1 MALQKFKAESKRLLD
16 LMINS
21 IYTHK
26 EIFLRELISNASD
39 AIDKLYYRSLTDGAT
54 GMNTSDF
61 RIEIHPDKTNRTLT
75 ISDNGCGMTR
85 EDLVQN
91 LGTIA
96 DSGTFRFK
104 EEHAMDQ
111 KETEIIGQFGVG
123 FYSAFMVAKRVTV
136 VSRAYGAEEAYQWK
150 SEGAEG
156 FSVSAAKRDTHGTD
170 IILELKD
177 DTEDEHYSEYLEQY
191 RLTQLIKK
199 YSSYIRYPIQMELEK
214 SRKKEDSDEYETY
227 TEVETINSM
236 VPLWKRQKSELTESD
251 YNNFYTDR
259 FSDYEA
265 PLRTIHTSAE
275 GAVSYNALLFIPS
288 HAPYDYY
295 SKAYEK
301 GLQLYANG
309 VLIMD
314 KCADLLPDYF
324 SFVRGLVDSPDLS
337 LNISREMLQHDR
349 QLKVIASN
357 IEKKIKSELLAM
369 LKNDREKYETF
380 FRAFGLQLKYGTYM
394 DYGMHS
400 ELLRDLLL
408 FHSMKQ
414 DKLITLQEYVDAM
427 PEGQT
432 AIYYAAGETIQR
444 IKAMPQLD
452 RLEEKGYDVLFLT
465 DDVDE
470 FALTILHTFAEKE
483 FKSVTSSE
491 LSLETEEEKKA
502 SEEQAE
508 ASKPL
513 LDTLREAL
521 SGKVKDV
528 RLSSRLKNHA
538 VCLSSDGPLSI
549 GMEKVLNAMPVE
561 NKVKADRVLE
571 LNADHPCLR
580 SWKLCKRPE
589 IRTRS
594 KRTPTCSLRKRSSSK
609 AFCPR
614 IPRNIRRR
622 CCSFSAKQS
631 NTQRGKAFG
640 LPSFYPANS
649 KRSDSVRAFLYVLL
663 DQSCGACDKLC
674 ARTFL
679 IIGCIALCGHRSRGS
694 LRPVEQ
700 FTAHDRPVLFAEL
713 RAERLHVR
721 IKRSLR
727 SAVFRLAASLFQSE
741 GDAHAEYRPAH
752 FPHAADASAKRCRRA
767 YRFFQRQA
775 ALLRKCTR
783 DCLCAIIARKEQLAR
798 SFFMLHESNL
808 QIM

>member
-85 EDLVQN
+85 EELVQN

-136 VSRAYGAEEAYQWK
+136 VSRAYGAEDAYQWK

-251 YNNFYTDR
+251 YNNFYADR

-400 ELLRDLLL
+400 EMLRDLLL

-483 FKSVTSSE
+483 FKSITSGE

-502 SEEQAE
+502 SEEQTE

-571 LNADHPCLR
+571 LNADHPLFA
-580 SWKLCKRPE
+580 KLE
-589 IRTRS
+589 
-594 KRTPTCSLRKRSSSK
+594 
-609 AFCPR
+609 
-614 IPRNIRRR
+614 
-622 CCSFSAKQS
+622 
-631 NTQRGKAFG
+631 
-640 LPSFYPANS
+640 
-649 KRSDSVRAFLYVLL
+649 
-663 DQSCGACDKLC
+663 
-674 ARTFL
+674 
-679 IIGCIALCGHRSRGS
+679 ALQASGDTDT
-694 LRPVEQ
+694 LK
-700 FTAHDRPVLFAEL
+700 TYADVLFTQAQL
-713 RAERLHVR
+713 
-721 IKRSLR
+721 I
-727 SAVFRLAASLFQSE
+727 E
-741 GDAHAEYRPAH
+741 GILPEDPAEY
-752 FPHAADASAKRCRRA
+752 SEKVL
-767 YRFFQRQA
+767 Q
-775 ALLRKCTR
+775 LLR
-783 DCLCAIIARKEQLAR
+783 
-798 SFFMLHESNL
+798 
-808 QIM
+808 

>member
-85 EDLVQN
+85 EELVQN

-170 IILELKD
+170 IILEIKD

-236 VPLWKRQKSELTESD
+236 VPLWKRQKSELAESD

-483 FKSVTSSE
+483 FKSVTSGE

-571 LNADHPCLR
+571 LNADHPLFA
-580 SWKLCKRPE
+580 KLE
-589 IRTRS
+589 
-594 KRTPTCSLRKRSSSK
+594 
-609 AFCPR
+609 
-614 IPRNIRRR
+614 
-622 CCSFSAKQS
+622 
-631 NTQRGKAFG
+631 
-640 LPSFYPANS
+640 
-649 KRSDSVRAFLYVLL
+649 
-663 DQSCGACDKLC
+663 
-674 ARTFL
+674 
-679 IIGCIALCGHRSRGS
+679 ALQASGDTDT
-694 LRPVEQ
+694 LK
-700 FTAHDRPVLFAEL
+700 TYADVLFTQAQL
-713 RAERLHVR
+713 
-721 IKRSLR
+721 I
-727 SAVFRLAASLFQSE
+727 E
-741 GDAHAEYRPAH
+741 GILPEDPAEY
-752 FPHAADASAKRCRRA
+752 SEKVL
-767 YRFFQRQA
+767 Q
-775 ALLRKCTR
+775 LLR
-783 DCLCAIIARKEQLAR
+783 
-798 SFFMLHESNL
+798 
-808 QIM
+808 

>member
-61 RIEIHPDKTNRTLT
+61 RIEIRPDKTNRTLT

-85 EDLVQN
+85 EELVQN

-136 VSRAYGAEEAYQWK
+136 VSRAYGAEEADQWK

-357 IEKKIKSELLAM
+357 IENKIKSELLAM

-483 FKSVTSSE
+483 FKSITSGE

-571 LNADHPCLR
+571 LNADHPLFA
-580 SWKLCKRPE
+580 KLE
-589 IRTRS
+589 
-594 KRTPTCSLRKRSSSK
+594 
-609 AFCPR
+609 
-614 IPRNIRRR
+614 
-622 CCSFSAKQS
+622 
-631 NTQRGKAFG
+631 
-640 LPSFYPANS
+640 
-649 KRSDSVRAFLYVLL
+649 
-663 DQSCGACDKLC
+663 
-674 ARTFL
+674 
-679 IIGCIALCGHRSRGS
+679 ALQASGDTDT
-694 LRPVEQ
+694 LK
-700 FTAHDRPVLFAEL
+700 TYADVLFTQAQL
-713 RAERLHVR
+713 
-721 IKRSLR
+721 I
-727 SAVFRLAASLFQSE
+727 E
-741 GDAHAEYRPAH
+741 GILPEDPAEY
-752 FPHAADASAKRCRRA
+752 SEKVL
-767 YRFFQRQA
+767 Q
-775 ALLRKCTR
+775 LLR
-783 DCLCAIIARKEQLAR
+783 
-798 SFFMLHESNL
+798 
-808 QIM
+808 

>member
-61 RIEIHPDKTNRTLT
+61 RIEIRPDKTNRTLT

-85 EDLVQN
+85 EELVQN

-136 VSRAYGAEEAYQWK
+136 VSRAYGAEDAYQWK

-483 FKSVTSSE
+483 FKSVTSGE
-491 LSLETEEEKKA
+491 LSLETEEEKRA

-571 LNADHPCLR
+571 LNADHPLFA
-580 SWKLCKRPE
+580 KLE
-589 IRTRS
+589 
-594 KRTPTCSLRKRSSSK
+594 
-609 AFCPR
+609 
-614 IPRNIRRR
+614 
-622 CCSFSAKQS
+622 
-631 NTQRGKAFG
+631 
-640 LPSFYPANS
+640 
-649 KRSDSVRAFLYVLL
+649 
-663 DQSCGACDKLC
+663 
-674 ARTFL
+674 
-679 IIGCIALCGHRSRGS
+679 ALQASGDTDT
-694 LRPVEQ
+694 LK
-700 FTAHDRPVLFAEL
+700 TYADVLFTQAQL
-713 RAERLHVR
+713 
-721 IKRSLR
+721 I
-727 SAVFRLAASLFQSE
+727 E
-741 GDAHAEYRPAH
+741 GILPEDPAEY
-752 FPHAADASAKRCRRA
+752 SEKVL
-767 YRFFQRQA
+767 Q
-775 ALLRKCTR
+775 LLR
-783 DCLCAIIARKEQLAR
+783 
-798 SFFMLHESNL
+798 
-808 QIM
+808 

>member
-85 EDLVQN
+85 EELVQN

-123 FYSAFMVAKRVTV
+123 FYSAFMVARRVTV

-170 IILELKD
+170 IILEIKD

-349 QLKVIASN
+349 QLNVIASN

-483 FKSVTSSE
+483 FKSVTSGE

-571 LNADHPCLR
+571 LNADHPLFA
-580 SWKLCKRPE
+580 KLE
-589 IRTRS
+589 
-594 KRTPTCSLRKRSSSK
+594 
-609 AFCPR
+609 
-614 IPRNIRRR
+614 
-622 CCSFSAKQS
+622 
-631 NTQRGKAFG
+631 
-640 LPSFYPANS
+640 
-649 KRSDSVRAFLYVLL
+649 
-663 DQSCGACDKLC
+663 
-674 ARTFL
+674 
-679 IIGCIALCGHRSRGS
+679 ALQASGDTDT
-694 LRPVEQ
+694 LK
-700 FTAHDRPVLFAEL
+700 TYADVLFTQAQL
-713 RAERLHVR
+713 
-721 IKRSLR
+721 I
-727 SAVFRLAASLFQSE
+727 E
-741 GDAHAEYRPAH
+741 GILPEDPAEY
-752 FPHAADASAKRCRRA
+752 SEKVL
-767 YRFFQRQA
+767 Q
-775 ALLRKCTR
+775 LLR
-783 DCLCAIIARKEQLAR
+783 
-798 SFFMLHESNL
+798 
-808 QIM
+808 

>member
-85 EDLVQN
+85 EELVQN

-136 VSRAYGAEEAYQWK
+136 VSRAYGAEDAYQWK

-177 DTEDEHYSEYLEQY
+177 DTEDEHYGEYLEQY

-309 VLIMD
+309 ILIMD

-483 FKSVTSSE
+483 FKSVTSGE

-571 LNADHPCLR
+571 LNADHPLFA
-580 SWKLCKRPE
+580 KLE
-589 IRTRS
+589 
-594 KRTPTCSLRKRSSSK
+594 
-609 AFCPR
+609 
-614 IPRNIRRR
+614 
-622 CCSFSAKQS
+622 
-631 NTQRGKAFG
+631 
-640 LPSFYPANS
+640 
-649 KRSDSVRAFLYVLL
+649 
-663 DQSCGACDKLC
+663 
-674 ARTFL
+674 
-679 IIGCIALCGHRSRGS
+679 ALQASGDTDT
-694 LRPVEQ
+694 LK
-700 FTAHDRPVLFAEL
+700 TYADVLFTQAQL
-713 RAERLHVR
+713 
-721 IKRSLR
+721 I
-727 SAVFRLAASLFQSE
+727 E
-741 GDAHAEYRPAH
+741 GILPEDPAEY
-752 FPHAADASAKRCRRA
+752 SEKVL
-767 YRFFQRQA
+767 Q
-775 ALLRKCTR
+775 LLR
-783 DCLCAIIARKEQLAR
+783 
-798 SFFMLHESNL
+798 
-808 QIM
+808 

>member
-85 EDLVQN
+85 EELVQN

-214 SRKKEDSDEYETY
+214 SRKKEDSDEYEPY

-251 YNNFYTDR
+251 YNSFYTDR

-400 ELLRDLLL
+400 EMLRDLLL

-483 FKSVTSSE
+483 FKSITSGE

-571 LNADHPCLR
+571 LNADHPLFA
-580 SWKLCKRPE
+580 KLE
-589 IRTRS
+589 
-594 KRTPTCSLRKRSSSK
+594 
-609 AFCPR
+609 
-614 IPRNIRRR
+614 
-622 CCSFSAKQS
+622 
-631 NTQRGKAFG
+631 
-640 LPSFYPANS
+640 
-649 KRSDSVRAFLYVLL
+649 
-663 DQSCGACDKLC
+663 
-674 ARTFL
+674 
-679 IIGCIALCGHRSRGS
+679 ALQASGDTDT
-694 LRPVEQ
+694 LK
-700 FTAHDRPVLFAEL
+700 TYADVLFTQAQL
-713 RAERLHVR
+713 
-721 IKRSLR
+721 I
-727 SAVFRLAASLFQSE
+727 E
-741 GDAHAEYRPAH
+741 GILPEDPAEY
-752 FPHAADASAKRCRRA
+752 SEKVL
-767 YRFFQRQA
+767 Q
-775 ALLRKCTR
+775 LLR
-783 DCLCAIIARKEQLAR
+783 
-798 SFFMLHESNL
+798 
-808 QIM
+808 

>member
-85 EDLVQN
+85 EELVQN

-136 VSRAYGAEEAYQWK
+136 VSRAYGAEDAYQWK

-251 YNNFYTDR
+251 YNNFYADR

-400 ELLRDLLL
+400 EMLRDLLL

-483 FKSVTSSE
+483 FKSVTSGE

-571 LNADHPCLR
+571 LNADHPLFA
-580 SWKLCKRPE
+580 KLE
-589 IRTRS
+589 
-594 KRTPTCSLRKRSSSK
+594 
-609 AFCPR
+609 
-614 IPRNIRRR
+614 
-622 CCSFSAKQS
+622 
-631 NTQRGKAFG
+631 
-640 LPSFYPANS
+640 
-649 KRSDSVRAFLYVLL
+649 
-663 DQSCGACDKLC
+663 
-674 ARTFL
+674 
-679 IIGCIALCGHRSRGS
+679 ALQASGDTDT
-694 LRPVEQ
+694 LK
-700 FTAHDRPVLFAEL
+700 TYADVLFTQAQL
-713 RAERLHVR
+713 
-721 IKRSLR
+721 I
-727 SAVFRLAASLFQSE
+727 E
-741 GDAHAEYRPAH
+741 GILPEDPAEY
-752 FPHAADASAKRCRRA
+752 SEKVL
-767 YRFFQRQA
+767 Q
-775 ALLRKCTR
+775 LLR
-783 DCLCAIIARKEQLAR
+783 
-798 SFFMLHESNL
+798 
-808 QIM
+808 

>member
-85 EDLVQN
+85 EELVQN

-123 FYSAFMVAKRVTV
+123 FYSVFMVAKRVTV

-470 FALTILHTFAEKE
+470 FVLTILHTFAEKE
-483 FKSVTSSE
+483 FKSVTSGE

-571 LNADHPCLR
+571 LNADHPLFA
-580 SWKLCKRPE
+580 KLE
-589 IRTRS
+589 
-594 KRTPTCSLRKRSSSK
+594 
-609 AFCPR
+609 
-614 IPRNIRRR
+614 
-622 CCSFSAKQS
+622 
-631 NTQRGKAFG
+631 
-640 LPSFYPANS
+640 
-649 KRSDSVRAFLYVLL
+649 
-663 DQSCGACDKLC
+663 
-674 ARTFL
+674 
-679 IIGCIALCGHRSRGS
+679 ALQASGDTDT
-694 LRPVEQ
+694 LK
-700 FTAHDRPVLFAEL
+700 TYADVLFTQAQL
-713 RAERLHVR
+713 
-721 IKRSLR
+721 I
-727 SAVFRLAASLFQSE
+727 E
-741 GDAHAEYRPAH
+741 GILPEDPAEY
-752 FPHAADASAKRCRRA
+752 SEKVL
-767 YRFFQRQA
+767 Q
-775 ALLRKCTR
+775 LLR
-783 DCLCAIIARKEQLAR
+783 
-798 SFFMLHESNL
+798 
-808 QIM
+808 

>member
-85 EDLVQN
+85 EELVQN

-214 SRKKEDSDEYETY
+214 SRKKEDSDEYEPY

-400 ELLRDLLL
+400 EMLRDLLL

-483 FKSVTSSE
+483 FKSITSGE

-571 LNADHPCLR
+571 LNADHPLFA
-580 SWKLCKRPE
+580 KLE
-589 IRTRS
+589 A
-594 KRTPTCSLRKRSSSK
+594 LQ
-609 AFCPR
+609 A
-614 IPRNIRRR
+614 
-622 CCSFSAKQS
+622 
-631 NTQRGKAFG
+631 
-640 LPSFYPANS
+640 
-649 KRSDSVRAFLYVLL
+649 SVDTDTLKTYA
-663 DQSCGACDKLC
+663 D
-674 ARTFL
+674 
-679 IIGCIALCGHRSRGS
+679 
-694 LRPVEQ
+694 
-700 FTAHDRPVLFAEL
+700 VLFTQAQL
-713 RAERLHVR
+713 
-721 IKRSLR
+721 I
-727 SAVFRLAASLFQSE
+727 E
-741 GDAHAEYRPAH
+741 GILPEDPAEY
-752 FPHAADASAKRCRRA
+752 SEKVL
-767 YRFFQRQA
+767 Q
-775 ALLRKCTR
+775 LLR
-783 DCLCAIIARKEQLAR
+783 
-798 SFFMLHESNL
+798 
-808 QIM
+808 

>member
-85 EDLVQN
+85 EELVQN

-483 FKSVTSSE
+483 FKSVTSGE

-571 LNADHPCLR
+571 LNADHPLFA
-580 SWKLCKRPE
+580 KLE
-589 IRTRS
+589 
-594 KRTPTCSLRKRSSSK
+594 
-609 AFCPR
+609 
-614 IPRNIRRR
+614 
-622 CCSFSAKQS
+622 
-631 NTQRGKAFG
+631 
-640 LPSFYPANS
+640 
-649 KRSDSVRAFLYVLL
+649 
-663 DQSCGACDKLC
+663 
-674 ARTFL
+674 
-679 IIGCIALCGHRSRGS
+679 ALQASGDTDT
-694 LRPVEQ
+694 LK
-700 FTAHDRPVLFAEL
+700 TYADVLFTQAQL
-713 RAERLHVR
+713 
-721 IKRSLR
+721 I
-727 SAVFRLAASLFQSE
+727 E
-741 GDAHAEYRPAH
+741 GILPEDPAEY
-752 FPHAADASAKRCRRA
+752 SEKVL
-767 YRFFQRQA
+767 Q
-775 ALLRKCTR
+775 LLR
-783 DCLCAIIARKEQLAR
+783 
-798 SFFMLHESNL
+798 
-808 QIM
+808 

>member
-61 RIEIHPDKTNRTLT
+61 RIEIRPDKTNRTLT

-85 EDLVQN
+85 EELVQN

-136 VSRAYGAEEAYQWK
+136 VSRAYGAEDAYQWK

-400 ELLRDLLL
+400 EMLRDLLL

-483 FKSVTSSE
+483 FKSITSGE

-528 RLSSRLKNHA
+528 RVSSRLKNHA

-571 LNADHPCLR
+571 LNADHPLFA
-580 SWKLCKRPE
+580 KLE
-589 IRTRS
+589 
-594 KRTPTCSLRKRSSSK
+594 
-609 AFCPR
+609 
-614 IPRNIRRR
+614 
-622 CCSFSAKQS
+622 
-631 NTQRGKAFG
+631 
-640 LPSFYPANS
+640 
-649 KRSDSVRAFLYVLL
+649 
-663 DQSCGACDKLC
+663 
-674 ARTFL
+674 
-679 IIGCIALCGHRSRGS
+679 ALQASGDTDT
-694 LRPVEQ
+694 LK
-700 FTAHDRPVLFAEL
+700 TYADVLFTQAQL
-713 RAERLHVR
+713 
-721 IKRSLR
+721 I
-727 SAVFRLAASLFQSE
+727 E
-741 GDAHAEYRPAH
+741 GILPEDPAEY
-752 FPHAADASAKRCRRA
+752 SEKVL
-767 YRFFQRQA
+767 Q
-775 ALLRKCTR
+775 LLR
-783 DCLCAIIARKEQLAR
+783 
-798 SFFMLHESNL
+798 
-808 QIM
+808 

>member
-61 RIEIHPDKTNRTLT
+61 RIEIHPDKTTRTLT

-85 EDLVQN
+85 EELVQN

-483 FKSVTSSE
+483 FKSVTSGE

-571 LNADHPCLR
+571 LNADHPLFA
-580 SWKLCKRPE
+580 KLE
-589 IRTRS
+589 
-594 KRTPTCSLRKRSSSK
+594 
-609 AFCPR
+609 
-614 IPRNIRRR
+614 
-622 CCSFSAKQS
+622 
-631 NTQRGKAFG
+631 
-640 LPSFYPANS
+640 
-649 KRSDSVRAFLYVLL
+649 
-663 DQSCGACDKLC
+663 
-674 ARTFL
+674 
-679 IIGCIALCGHRSRGS
+679 ALQASGDTDT
-694 LRPVEQ
+694 LK
-700 FTAHDRPVLFAEL
+700 TYADVLFTQAQL
-713 RAERLHVR
+713 
-721 IKRSLR
+721 I
-727 SAVFRLAASLFQSE
+727 E
-741 GDAHAEYRPAH
+741 GILPEDPAEY
-752 FPHAADASAKRCRRA
+752 SEKVL
-767 YRFFQRQA
+767 Q
-775 ALLRKCTR
+775 LLR
-783 DCLCAIIARKEQLAR
+783 
-798 SFFMLHESNL
+798 
-808 QIM
+808 

>member
-85 EDLVQN
+85 EELVQN

-170 IILELKD
+170 IILEIKD

-483 FKSVTSSE
+483 FKSITSGE

-571 LNADHPCLR
+571 LNADHPLFA
-580 SWKLCKRPE
+580 KLE
-589 IRTRS
+589 
-594 KRTPTCSLRKRSSSK
+594 
-609 AFCPR
+609 
-614 IPRNIRRR
+614 
-622 CCSFSAKQS
+622 
-631 NTQRGKAFG
+631 
-640 LPSFYPANS
+640 
-649 KRSDSVRAFLYVLL
+649 
-663 DQSCGACDKLC
+663 
-674 ARTFL
+674 
-679 IIGCIALCGHRSRGS
+679 ALQASGDTDT
-694 LRPVEQ
+694 LK
-700 FTAHDRPVLFAEL
+700 TYADVLFTQAQL
-713 RAERLHVR
+713 
-721 IKRSLR
+721 I
-727 SAVFRLAASLFQSE
+727 E
-741 GDAHAEYRPAH
+741 GILPEDPAEY
-752 FPHAADASAKRCRRA
+752 SEKVL
-767 YRFFQRQA
+767 Q
-775 ALLRKCTR
+775 LLR
-783 DCLCAIIARKEQLAR
+783 
-798 SFFMLHESNL
+798 
-808 QIM
+808 

>member
-85 EDLVQN
+85 EELVQN

-275 GAVSYNALLFIPS
+275 GAVSYSALLFIPS

-483 FKSVTSSE
+483 FKSITSGE

-571 LNADHPCLR
+571 LNADHPLFA
-580 SWKLCKRPE
+580 KLE
-589 IRTRS
+589 
-594 KRTPTCSLRKRSSSK
+594 
-609 AFCPR
+609 
-614 IPRNIRRR
+614 
-622 CCSFSAKQS
+622 
-631 NTQRGKAFG
+631 
-640 LPSFYPANS
+640 
-649 KRSDSVRAFLYVLL
+649 
-663 DQSCGACDKLC
+663 
-674 ARTFL
+674 
-679 IIGCIALCGHRSRGS
+679 ALQASGDTDT
-694 LRPVEQ
+694 LK
-700 FTAHDRPVLFAEL
+700 TYADVLFTQAQL
-713 RAERLHVR
+713 
-721 IKRSLR
+721 I
-727 SAVFRLAASLFQSE
+727 E
-741 GDAHAEYRPAH
+741 GILPEDPAEY
-752 FPHAADASAKRCRRA
+752 SEKVL
-767 YRFFQRQA
+767 Q
-775 ALLRKCTR
+775 LLR
-783 DCLCAIIARKEQLAR
+783 
-798 SFFMLHESNL
+798 
-808 QIM
+808 

>member
-85 EDLVQN
+85 EELVQN

-136 VSRAYGAEEAYQWK
+136 VSRAYGAEDAYQWK

-571 LNADHPCLR
+571 LNADHPLFA
-580 SWKLCKRPE
+580 KLE
-589 IRTRS
+589 
-594 KRTPTCSLRKRSSSK
+594 
-609 AFCPR
+609 
-614 IPRNIRRR
+614 
-622 CCSFSAKQS
+622 
-631 NTQRGKAFG
+631 
-640 LPSFYPANS
+640 
-649 KRSDSVRAFLYVLL
+649 
-663 DQSCGACDKLC
+663 
-674 ARTFL
+674 
-679 IIGCIALCGHRSRGS
+679 ALQASGDTDT
-694 LRPVEQ
+694 LK
-700 FTAHDRPVLFAEL
+700 TYADVLFTQAQL
-713 RAERLHVR
+713 
-721 IKRSLR
+721 I
-727 SAVFRLAASLFQSE
+727 E
-741 GDAHAEYRPAH
+741 GILPEDPAEY
-752 FPHAADASAKRCRRA
+752 SEKVL
-767 YRFFQRQA
+767 Q
-775 ALLRKCTR
+775 LLR
-783 DCLCAIIARKEQLAR
+783 
-798 SFFMLHESNL
+798 
-808 QIM
+808 

>member
-61 RIEIHPDKTNRTLT
+61 RIEIRPDKTNRTLT

-85 EDLVQN
+85 EELVQN

-483 FKSVTSSE
+483 FKSVTSGE

-571 LNADHPCLR
+571 LNADHPLFA
-580 SWKLCKRPE
+580 KLE
-589 IRTRS
+589 
-594 KRTPTCSLRKRSSSK
+594 
-609 AFCPR
+609 
-614 IPRNIRRR
+614 
-622 CCSFSAKQS
+622 
-631 NTQRGKAFG
+631 
-640 LPSFYPANS
+640 
-649 KRSDSVRAFLYVLL
+649 
-663 DQSCGACDKLC
+663 
-674 ARTFL
+674 
-679 IIGCIALCGHRSRGS
+679 ALQASGDTDT
-694 LRPVEQ
+694 LK
-700 FTAHDRPVLFAEL
+700 TYADVLFTQAQLIEAIL
-713 RAERLHVR
+713 PE
-721 IKRSLR
+721 
-727 SAVFRLAASLFQSE
+727 
-741 GDAHAEYRPAH
+741 DPAEY
-752 FPHAADASAKRCRRA
+752 SEKVL
-767 YRFFQRQA
+767 Q
-775 ALLRKCTR
+775 LLR
-783 DCLCAIIARKEQLAR
+783 
-798 SFFMLHESNL
+798 
-808 QIM
+808 

>member
-85 EDLVQN
+85 EELVQN

-136 VSRAYGAEEAYQWK
+136 VSRAYGAEDAYQWK

-170 IILELKD
+170 IILELKG

-483 FKSVTSSE
+483 FKSVTSGE

-571 LNADHPCLR
+571 LNADHPLFA
-580 SWKLCKRPE
+580 KLE
-589 IRTRS
+589 
-594 KRTPTCSLRKRSSSK
+594 
-609 AFCPR
+609 
-614 IPRNIRRR
+614 
-622 CCSFSAKQS
+622 
-631 NTQRGKAFG
+631 
-640 LPSFYPANS
+640 
-649 KRSDSVRAFLYVLL
+649 
-663 DQSCGACDKLC
+663 
-674 ARTFL
+674 
-679 IIGCIALCGHRSRGS
+679 ALQASGDTDT
-694 LRPVEQ
+694 LK
-700 FTAHDRPVLFAEL
+700 TYADVLFTQAQL
-713 RAERLHVR
+713 
-721 IKRSLR
+721 I
-727 SAVFRLAASLFQSE
+727 E
-741 GDAHAEYRPAH
+741 GILPEDPAEY
-752 FPHAADASAKRCRRA
+752 SEKVL
-767 YRFFQRQA
+767 Q
-775 ALLRKCTR
+775 LLR
-783 DCLCAIIARKEQLAR
+783 
-798 SFFMLHESNL
+798 
-808 QIM
+808 

>member
-85 EDLVQN
+85 EELVQN

-136 VSRAYGAEEAYQWK
+136 VSRAYGAEDAYQWK

-314 KCADLLPDYF
+314 KCADLLPDHF

-470 FALTILHTFAEKE
+470 FALTILHAFAEKE
-483 FKSVTSSE
+483 FKSVTSGE

-513 LDTLREAL
+513 LNTLREAL

-571 LNADHPCLR
+571 LNADHPLFA
-580 SWKLCKRPE
+580 KLE
-589 IRTRS
+589 
-594 KRTPTCSLRKRSSSK
+594 
-609 AFCPR
+609 
-614 IPRNIRRR
+614 
-622 CCSFSAKQS
+622 
-631 NTQRGKAFG
+631 
-640 LPSFYPANS
+640 
-649 KRSDSVRAFLYVLL
+649 
-663 DQSCGACDKLC
+663 
-674 ARTFL
+674 
-679 IIGCIALCGHRSRGS
+679 ALQASGDTDT
-694 LRPVEQ
+694 LK
-700 FTAHDRPVLFAEL
+700 TYADVLFTQAQL
-713 RAERLHVR
+713 
-721 IKRSLR
+721 I
-727 SAVFRLAASLFQSE
+727 E
-741 GDAHAEYRPAH
+741 GILPEDPAEY
-752 FPHAADASAKRCRRA
+752 SEKVL
-767 YRFFQRQA
+767 Q
-775 ALLRKCTR
+775 LLR
-783 DCLCAIIARKEQLAR
+783 
-798 SFFMLHESNL
+798 
-808 QIM
+808 

>member
-85 EDLVQN
+85 EELVQN

-136 VSRAYGAEEAYQWK
+136 VSRAYGAEDAYQWK

-483 FKSVTSSE
+483 FKSVTSGE

-571 LNADHPCLR
+571 LNADHPLFA
-580 SWKLCKRPE
+580 KL
-589 IRTRS
+589 
-594 KRTPTCSLRKRSSSK
+594 
-609 AFCPR
+609 A
-614 IPRNIRRR
+614 
-622 CCSFSAKQS
+622 
-631 NTQRGKAFG
+631 
-640 LPSFYPANS
+640 
-649 KRSDSVRAFLYVLL
+649 
-663 DQSCGACDKLC
+663 
-674 ARTFL
+674 
-679 IIGCIALCGHRSRGS
+679 ALQASGDTDT
-694 LRPVEQ
+694 LK
-700 FTAHDRPVLFAEL
+700 TYADVLFTQAQL
-713 RAERLHVR
+713 
-721 IKRSLR
+721 I
-727 SAVFRLAASLFQSE
+727 E
-741 GDAHAEYRPAH
+741 GILPEDPAEY
-752 FPHAADASAKRCRRA
+752 SEKVL
-767 YRFFQRQA
+767 Q
-775 ALLRKCTR
+775 LLR
-783 DCLCAIIARKEQLAR
+783 
-798 SFFMLHESNL
+798 
-808 QIM
+808 

>member
-85 EDLVQN
+85 EELVQN

-571 LNADHPCLR
+571 LNADHPLFA
-580 SWKLCKRPE
+580 KLE
-589 IRTRS
+589 
-594 KRTPTCSLRKRSSSK
+594 
-609 AFCPR
+609 
-614 IPRNIRRR
+614 
-622 CCSFSAKQS
+622 
-631 NTQRGKAFG
+631 
-640 LPSFYPANS
+640 
-649 KRSDSVRAFLYVLL
+649 
-663 DQSCGACDKLC
+663 
-674 ARTFL
+674 
-679 IIGCIALCGHRSRGS
+679 ALQASGDTDT
-694 LRPVEQ
+694 LK
-700 FTAHDRPVLFAEL
+700 TYADVLFTQAQL
-713 RAERLHVR
+713 
-721 IKRSLR
+721 I
-727 SAVFRLAASLFQSE
+727 E
-741 GDAHAEYRPAH
+741 GILPEDPAEY
-752 FPHAADASAKRCRRA
+752 SEKVL
-767 YRFFQRQA
+767 Q
-775 ALLRKCTR
+775 LLR
-783 DCLCAIIARKEQLAR
+783 
-798 SFFMLHESNL
+798 
-808 QIM
+808 

>member
-85 EDLVQN
+85 EELVQN

-357 IEKKIKSELLAM
+357 IEKKIKSKLLAM

-483 FKSVTSSE
+483 FKSVTSGE

-571 LNADHPCLR
+571 LNADHPLFA
-580 SWKLCKRPE
+580 KLE
-589 IRTRS
+589 
-594 KRTPTCSLRKRSSSK
+594 
-609 AFCPR
+609 
-614 IPRNIRRR
+614 
-622 CCSFSAKQS
+622 
-631 NTQRGKAFG
+631 
-640 LPSFYPANS
+640 
-649 KRSDSVRAFLYVLL
+649 
-663 DQSCGACDKLC
+663 
-674 ARTFL
+674 
-679 IIGCIALCGHRSRGS
+679 ALQASGDTDT
-694 LRPVEQ
+694 LK
-700 FTAHDRPVLFAEL
+700 TYADVLFTQAQL
-713 RAERLHVR
+713 
-721 IKRSLR
+721 I
-727 SAVFRLAASLFQSE
+727 E
-741 GDAHAEYRPAH
+741 GILPEDPAEY
-752 FPHAADASAKRCRRA
+752 SEKVL
-767 YRFFQRQA
+767 Q
-775 ALLRKCTR
+775 LLR
-783 DCLCAIIARKEQLAR
+783 
-798 SFFMLHESNL
+798 
-808 QIM
+808 

>member
-85 EDLVQN
+85 EELVQN

-123 FYSAFMVAKRVTV
+123 FYSTFMVAKRVTV
-136 VSRAYGAEEAYQWK
+136 VSRAYGAEDAYQWK

-251 YNNFYTDR
+251 YNNFYADR

-400 ELLRDLLL
+400 EMLRDLLL

-432 AIYYAAGETIQR
+432 VIYYAAGETIQR

-483 FKSVTSSE
+483 FKSVTSGE

-502 SEEQAE
+502 SEEQTE

-571 LNADHPCLR
+571 LNADHPLFA
-580 SWKLCKRPE
+580 KLE
-589 IRTRS
+589 
-594 KRTPTCSLRKRSSSK
+594 SLQASGDTDTLKTY
-609 AFCPR
+609 A
-614 IPRNIRRR
+614 
-622 CCSFSAKQS
+622 
-631 NTQRGKAFG
+631 
-640 LPSFYPANS
+640 
-649 KRSDSVRAFLYVLL
+649 D
-663 DQSCGACDKLC
+663 
-674 ARTFL
+674 
-679 IIGCIALCGHRSRGS
+679 
-694 LRPVEQ
+694 
-700 FTAHDRPVLFAEL
+700 VLFTQAQL
-713 RAERLHVR
+713 
-721 IKRSLR
+721 I
-727 SAVFRLAASLFQSE
+727 E
-741 GDAHAEYRPAH
+741 GILPEDPAEY
-752 FPHAADASAKRCRRA
+752 SEKVL
-767 YRFFQRQA
+767 Q
-775 ALLRKCTR
+775 LLR
-783 DCLCAIIARKEQLAR
+783 
-798 SFFMLHESNL
+798 
-808 QIM
+808 

>member
-1 MALQKFKAESKRLLD
+1 MSLQKFKAESKRLLD

-85 EDLVQN
+85 EELVQN

-170 IILELKD
+170 IILEIKD

-483 FKSVTSSE
+483 FKSVTSGE

-571 LNADHPCLR
+571 LNADHPLFA
-580 SWKLCKRPE
+580 KLE
-589 IRTRS
+589 
-594 KRTPTCSLRKRSSSK
+594 
-609 AFCPR
+609 
-614 IPRNIRRR
+614 
-622 CCSFSAKQS
+622 
-631 NTQRGKAFG
+631 
-640 LPSFYPANS
+640 
-649 KRSDSVRAFLYVLL
+649 
-663 DQSCGACDKLC
+663 
-674 ARTFL
+674 
-679 IIGCIALCGHRSRGS
+679 ALQASGDTDT
-694 LRPVEQ
+694 LK
-700 FTAHDRPVLFAEL
+700 TYADVLFTQAQL
-713 RAERLHVR
+713 
-721 IKRSLR
+721 I
-727 SAVFRLAASLFQSE
+727 E
-741 GDAHAEYRPAH
+741 GILPEDPAEY
-752 FPHAADASAKRCRRA
+752 SEKVL
-767 YRFFQRQA
+767 Q
-775 ALLRKCTR
+775 LLR
-783 DCLCAIIARKEQLAR
+783 
-798 SFFMLHESNL
+798 
-808 QIM
+808 

>member
-85 EDLVQN
+85 EELVQN

-170 IILELKD
+170 IILEIKD

-483 FKSVTSSE
+483 FKSVTSGE

-561 NKVKADRVLE
+561 NKVKVDRVLE
-571 LNADHPCLR
+571 LNADHPLFA
-580 SWKLCKRPE
+580 KLE
-589 IRTRS
+589 
-594 KRTPTCSLRKRSSSK
+594 
-609 AFCPR
+609 
-614 IPRNIRRR
+614 
-622 CCSFSAKQS
+622 
-631 NTQRGKAFG
+631 
-640 LPSFYPANS
+640 
-649 KRSDSVRAFLYVLL
+649 
-663 DQSCGACDKLC
+663 
-674 ARTFL
+674 
-679 IIGCIALCGHRSRGS
+679 ALQASGDTDT
-694 LRPVEQ
+694 LK
-700 FTAHDRPVLFAEL
+700 TYADVLFTQAQL
-713 RAERLHVR
+713 
-721 IKRSLR
+721 I
-727 SAVFRLAASLFQSE
+727 E
-741 GDAHAEYRPAH
+741 GILPEDPAEY
-752 FPHAADASAKRCRRA
+752 SEKVL
-767 YRFFQRQA
+767 Q
-775 ALLRKCTR
+775 LLR
-783 DCLCAIIARKEQLAR
+783 
-798 SFFMLHESNL
+798 
-808 QIM
+808 

>member
-85 EDLVQN
+85 EELVQN

-123 FYSAFMVAKRVTV
+123 FYSTFMVAKRVTV
-136 VSRAYGAEEAYQWK
+136 VSRAYSAKDAYQWK

-251 YNNFYTDR
+251 YNNFYADR

-432 AIYYAAGETIQR
+432 VIYYAAGETIQR

-483 FKSVTSSE
+483 FKSVTSGE

-571 LNADHPCLR
+571 LNADHPLFA
-580 SWKLCKRPE
+580 KLE
-589 IRTRS
+589 
-594 KRTPTCSLRKRSSSK
+594 SLQASGDTDTLKTY
-609 AFCPR
+609 A
-614 IPRNIRRR
+614 
-622 CCSFSAKQS
+622 
-631 NTQRGKAFG
+631 
-640 LPSFYPANS
+640 
-649 KRSDSVRAFLYVLL
+649 D
-663 DQSCGACDKLC
+663 
-674 ARTFL
+674 
-679 IIGCIALCGHRSRGS
+679 
-694 LRPVEQ
+694 
-700 FTAHDRPVLFAEL
+700 VLFTQAQL
-713 RAERLHVR
+713 
-721 IKRSLR
+721 I
-727 SAVFRLAASLFQSE
+727 E
-741 GDAHAEYRPAH
+741 GILPEDPAEY
-752 FPHAADASAKRCRRA
+752 SEKVL
-767 YRFFQRQA
+767 Q
-775 ALLRKCTR
+775 LLR
-783 DCLCAIIARKEQLAR
+783 
-798 SFFMLHESNL
+798 
-808 QIM
+808 

>member
-85 EDLVQN
+85 EELVQN

-136 VSRAYGAEEAYQWK
+136 VSRAYGAEDAYQWK

-170 IILELKD
+170 IILEIKD

-227 TEVETINSM
+227 NEVETINSM

-483 FKSVTSSE
+483 FKSVTSGE

-571 LNADHPCLR
+571 LNADHPLFA
-580 SWKLCKRPE
+580 KLE
-589 IRTRS
+589 
-594 KRTPTCSLRKRSSSK
+594 
-609 AFCPR
+609 
-614 IPRNIRRR
+614 
-622 CCSFSAKQS
+622 
-631 NTQRGKAFG
+631 
-640 LPSFYPANS
+640 
-649 KRSDSVRAFLYVLL
+649 
-663 DQSCGACDKLC
+663 
-674 ARTFL
+674 
-679 IIGCIALCGHRSRGS
+679 ALQASGDTDT
-694 LRPVEQ
+694 LK
-700 FTAHDRPVLFAEL
+700 TYADVLFTQAQL
-713 RAERLHVR
+713 
-721 IKRSLR
+721 I
-727 SAVFRLAASLFQSE
+727 E
-741 GDAHAEYRPAH
+741 GILPEDPAEY
-752 FPHAADASAKRCRRA
+752 SEKVL
-767 YRFFQRQA
+767 Q
-775 ALLRKCTR
+775 LLR
-783 DCLCAIIARKEQLAR
+783 
-798 SFFMLHESNL
+798 
-808 QIM
+808 

>member
-85 EDLVQN
+85 EELVQN

-170 IILELKD
+170 IILELKG

-483 FKSVTSSE
+483 FKSVTSGE

-571 LNADHPCLR
+571 LNADHPLFA
-580 SWKLCKRPE
+580 KLE
-589 IRTRS
+589 
-594 KRTPTCSLRKRSSSK
+594 
-609 AFCPR
+609 
-614 IPRNIRRR
+614 
-622 CCSFSAKQS
+622 
-631 NTQRGKAFG
+631 
-640 LPSFYPANS
+640 
-649 KRSDSVRAFLYVLL
+649 
-663 DQSCGACDKLC
+663 
-674 ARTFL
+674 
-679 IIGCIALCGHRSRGS
+679 ALQASGDTDT
-694 LRPVEQ
+694 LK
-700 FTAHDRPVLFAEL
+700 TYADVLFTQAQL
-713 RAERLHVR
+713 
-721 IKRSLR
+721 I
-727 SAVFRLAASLFQSE
+727 E
-741 GDAHAEYRPAH
+741 GILPEDPAEY
-752 FPHAADASAKRCRRA
+752 SEKVL
-767 YRFFQRQA
+767 Q
-775 ALLRKCTR
+775 LLR
-783 DCLCAIIARKEQLAR
+783 
-798 SFFMLHESNL
+798 
-808 QIM
+808 

>member
-85 EDLVQN
+85 EELVQN

-136 VSRAYGAEEAYQWK
+136 VSRAYGAEDAYQWK

-170 IILELKD
+170 IILEIKD

-349 QLKVIASN
+349 QLNVIASN

-483 FKSVTSSE
+483 FKSVTSGE

-571 LNADHPCLR
+571 LNADHPLFA
-580 SWKLCKRPE
+580 KLE
-589 IRTRS
+589 
-594 KRTPTCSLRKRSSSK
+594 
-609 AFCPR
+609 
-614 IPRNIRRR
+614 
-622 CCSFSAKQS
+622 
-631 NTQRGKAFG
+631 
-640 LPSFYPANS
+640 
-649 KRSDSVRAFLYVLL
+649 
-663 DQSCGACDKLC
+663 
-674 ARTFL
+674 
-679 IIGCIALCGHRSRGS
+679 ALQASGDTDT
-694 LRPVEQ
+694 LK
-700 FTAHDRPVLFAEL
+700 TYADVLFTQAQL
-713 RAERLHVR
+713 
-721 IKRSLR
+721 I
-727 SAVFRLAASLFQSE
+727 E
-741 GDAHAEYRPAH
+741 GILPEDPAEY
-752 FPHAADASAKRCRRA
+752 SEKVL
-767 YRFFQRQA
+767 Q
-775 ALLRKCTR
+775 LLR
-783 DCLCAIIARKEQLAR
+783 
-798 SFFMLHESNL
+798 
-808 QIM
+808 

>member
-85 EDLVQN
+85 EELVQN

-136 VSRAYGAEEAYQWK
+136 VSRAYGAEDAYQWK

-470 FALTILHTFAEKE
+470 FVLTILHTFAEKE
-483 FKSVTSSE
+483 FKSVTSGE
-491 LSLETEEEKKA
+491 LPLETEEEKKA

-571 LNADHPCLR
+571 LNADHPLFA
-580 SWKLCKRPE
+580 KLE
-589 IRTRS
+589 
-594 KRTPTCSLRKRSSSK
+594 
-609 AFCPR
+609 
-614 IPRNIRRR
+614 
-622 CCSFSAKQS
+622 
-631 NTQRGKAFG
+631 
-640 LPSFYPANS
+640 
-649 KRSDSVRAFLYVLL
+649 
-663 DQSCGACDKLC
+663 
-674 ARTFL
+674 
-679 IIGCIALCGHRSRGS
+679 ALQASGDTDT
-694 LRPVEQ
+694 LK
-700 FTAHDRPVLFAEL
+700 TYADVLFTQAQL
-713 RAERLHVR
+713 
-721 IKRSLR
+721 I
-727 SAVFRLAASLFQSE
+727 E
-741 GDAHAEYRPAH
+741 GILPEDPAEY
-752 FPHAADASAKRCRRA
+752 SEKVL
-767 YRFFQRQA
+767 Q
-775 ALLRKCTR
+775 LLR
-783 DCLCAIIARKEQLAR
+783 
-798 SFFMLHESNL
+798 
-808 QIM
+808 

>member
-85 EDLVQN
+85 EELVQN

-170 IILELKD
+170 IILEIKD

-414 DKLITLQEYVDAM
+414 DKRITLQEYVDAM

-483 FKSVTSSE
+483 FKSVTSGE

-528 RLSSRLKNHA
+528 RLSGRLKNHA

-571 LNADHPCLR
+571 LNADHPLFA
-580 SWKLCKRPE
+580 KLE
-589 IRTRS
+589 
-594 KRTPTCSLRKRSSSK
+594 
-609 AFCPR
+609 
-614 IPRNIRRR
+614 
-622 CCSFSAKQS
+622 
-631 NTQRGKAFG
+631 
-640 LPSFYPANS
+640 
-649 KRSDSVRAFLYVLL
+649 
-663 DQSCGACDKLC
+663 
-674 ARTFL
+674 
-679 IIGCIALCGHRSRGS
+679 ALQASGDTDT
-694 LRPVEQ
+694 LK
-700 FTAHDRPVLFAEL
+700 TYADVLFTQAQL
-713 RAERLHVR
+713 
-721 IKRSLR
+721 I
-727 SAVFRLAASLFQSE
+727 E
-741 GDAHAEYRPAH
+741 GILPEDPAEY
-752 FPHAADASAKRCRRA
+752 SEKVL
-767 YRFFQRQA
+767 Q
-775 ALLRKCTR
+775 LLR
-783 DCLCAIIARKEQLAR
+783 
-798 SFFMLHESNL
+798 
-808 QIM
+808 

>member
-85 EDLVQN
+85 EELVQN

-214 SRKKEDSDEYETY
+214 NRKKEDSDEYETY

-483 FKSVTSSE
+483 FKSVTSGE

-571 LNADHPCLR
+571 LNADHPLFA
-580 SWKLCKRPE
+580 KLE
-589 IRTRS
+589 
-594 KRTPTCSLRKRSSSK
+594 
-609 AFCPR
+609 
-614 IPRNIRRR
+614 
-622 CCSFSAKQS
+622 
-631 NTQRGKAFG
+631 
-640 LPSFYPANS
+640 
-649 KRSDSVRAFLYVLL
+649 
-663 DQSCGACDKLC
+663 
-674 ARTFL
+674 
-679 IIGCIALCGHRSRGS
+679 ALQASGDTDT
-694 LRPVEQ
+694 LK
-700 FTAHDRPVLFAEL
+700 TYADVLFTQAQL
-713 RAERLHVR
+713 
-721 IKRSLR
+721 I
-727 SAVFRLAASLFQSE
+727 E
-741 GDAHAEYRPAH
+741 GILPEDPAEY
-752 FPHAADASAKRCRRA
+752 SEKVL
-767 YRFFQRQA
+767 Q
-775 ALLRKCTR
+775 LLR
-783 DCLCAIIARKEQLAR
+783 
-798 SFFMLHESNL
+798 
-808 QIM
+808 

>member
-1 MALQKFKAESKRLLD
+1 MLTLNFFIRMCENMALQKFKAESKRLLD

-85 EDLVQN
+85 EELVQN

-259 FSDYEA
+259 FSDYGA

-483 FKSVTSSE
+483 FKSVTSGE

-571 LNADHPCLR
+571 LNADHPLFA
-580 SWKLCKRPE
+580 KLE
-589 IRTRS
+589 
-594 KRTPTCSLRKRSSSK
+594 
-609 AFCPR
+609 
-614 IPRNIRRR
+614 
-622 CCSFSAKQS
+622 
-631 NTQRGKAFG
+631 
-640 LPSFYPANS
+640 
-649 KRSDSVRAFLYVLL
+649 
-663 DQSCGACDKLC
+663 
-674 ARTFL
+674 
-679 IIGCIALCGHRSRGS
+679 ALQASGDTDT
-694 LRPVEQ
+694 LK
-700 FTAHDRPVLFAEL
+700 TYADVLFTQAQL
-713 RAERLHVR
+713 
-721 IKRSLR
+721 I
-727 SAVFRLAASLFQSE
+727 E
-741 GDAHAEYRPAH
+741 GILPEDPAEY
-752 FPHAADASAKRCRRA
+752 SEKVL
-767 YRFFQRQA
+767 Q
-775 ALLRKCTR
+775 LLR
-783 DCLCAIIARKEQLAR
+783 
-798 SFFMLHESNL
+798 
-808 QIM
+808 

>member
-85 EDLVQN
+85 EELVQN

-136 VSRAYGAEEAYQWK
+136 VSRAYGAEDAYQWK

-214 SRKKEDSDEYETY
+214 SRKKEDSDEYEPY

-400 ELLRDLLL
+400 EMLRDLLL

-483 FKSVTSSE
+483 FKSITSGE

-549 GMEKVLNAMPVE
+549 GMEKVLNAMPVA

-571 LNADHPCLR
+571 LNADHPLFA
-580 SWKLCKRPE
+580 KLE
-589 IRTRS
+589 
-594 KRTPTCSLRKRSSSK
+594 
-609 AFCPR
+609 
-614 IPRNIRRR
+614 
-622 CCSFSAKQS
+622 
-631 NTQRGKAFG
+631 
-640 LPSFYPANS
+640 
-649 KRSDSVRAFLYVLL
+649 
-663 DQSCGACDKLC
+663 
-674 ARTFL
+674 
-679 IIGCIALCGHRSRGS
+679 ALQASGDTDT
-694 LRPVEQ
+694 LK
-700 FTAHDRPVLFAEL
+700 TYADVLFTQAQL
-713 RAERLHVR
+713 
-721 IKRSLR
+721 I
-727 SAVFRLAASLFQSE
+727 E
-741 GDAHAEYRPAH
+741 GILPEDPAEY
-752 FPHAADASAKRCRRA
+752 SEKVL
-767 YRFFQRQA
+767 Q
-775 ALLRKCTR
+775 LLR
-783 DCLCAIIARKEQLAR
+783 
-798 SFFMLHESNL
+798 
-808 QIM
+808 

>member
-85 EDLVQN
+85 EELVQN

-136 VSRAYGAEEAYQWK
+136 VSRAYGAEEAYKWK

-177 DTEDEHYSEYLEQY
+177 DTEDVHYSEYLEQY

-483 FKSVTSSE
+483 FKSVTSGE

-571 LNADHPCLR
+571 LNADHPLFA
-580 SWKLCKRPE
+580 KLE
-589 IRTRS
+589 
-594 KRTPTCSLRKRSSSK
+594 
-609 AFCPR
+609 
-614 IPRNIRRR
+614 
-622 CCSFSAKQS
+622 
-631 NTQRGKAFG
+631 
-640 LPSFYPANS
+640 
-649 KRSDSVRAFLYVLL
+649 
-663 DQSCGACDKLC
+663 
-674 ARTFL
+674 
-679 IIGCIALCGHRSRGS
+679 ALQASGDTDT
-694 LRPVEQ
+694 LK
-700 FTAHDRPVLFAEL
+700 TYADVLFTQAQL
-713 RAERLHVR
+713 
-721 IKRSLR
+721 I
-727 SAVFRLAASLFQSE
+727 E
-741 GDAHAEYRPAH
+741 GILPEDPAEY
-752 FPHAADASAKRCRRA
+752 SEKVL
-767 YRFFQRQA
+767 Q
-775 ALLRKCTR
+775 LLR
-783 DCLCAIIARKEQLAR
+783 
-798 SFFMLHESNL
+798 
-808 QIM
+808 

>member
-85 EDLVQN
+85 EELVQN

-136 VSRAYGAEEAYQWK
+136 VSRAYGAEDAYQWK

-483 FKSVTSSE
+483 FKSITSGE

-571 LNADHPCLR
+571 LNADHPLFA
-580 SWKLCKRPE
+580 KLE
-589 IRTRS
+589 
-594 KRTPTCSLRKRSSSK
+594 
-609 AFCPR
+609 
-614 IPRNIRRR
+614 
-622 CCSFSAKQS
+622 
-631 NTQRGKAFG
+631 
-640 LPSFYPANS
+640 
-649 KRSDSVRAFLYVLL
+649 
-663 DQSCGACDKLC
+663 
-674 ARTFL
+674 
-679 IIGCIALCGHRSRGS
+679 ALQASGDTDT
-694 LRPVEQ
+694 LK
-700 FTAHDRPVLFAEL
+700 TYADVLFTQAQL
-713 RAERLHVR
+713 
-721 IKRSLR
+721 I
-727 SAVFRLAASLFQSE
+727 E
-741 GDAHAEYRPAH
+741 GILPEDPAEY
-752 FPHAADASAKRCRRA
+752 SEKVL
-767 YRFFQRQA
+767 Q
-775 ALLRKCTR
+775 LLR
-783 DCLCAIIARKEQLAR
+783 
-798 SFFMLHESNL
+798 
-808 QIM
+808 

>member
-85 EDLVQN
+85 EELVQN

-104 EEHAMDQ
+104 EEHAMGQ

-136 VSRAYGAEEAYQWK
+136 VSRAYGAEDAYQWK

-483 FKSVTSSE
+483 FKSITSGE

-571 LNADHPCLR
+571 LNADHPLFA
-580 SWKLCKRPE
+580 KLE
-589 IRTRS
+589 
-594 KRTPTCSLRKRSSSK
+594 
-609 AFCPR
+609 
-614 IPRNIRRR
+614 
-622 CCSFSAKQS
+622 
-631 NTQRGKAFG
+631 
-640 LPSFYPANS
+640 
-649 KRSDSVRAFLYVLL
+649 
-663 DQSCGACDKLC
+663 
-674 ARTFL
+674 
-679 IIGCIALCGHRSRGS
+679 ALQASGDTDT
-694 LRPVEQ
+694 LK
-700 FTAHDRPVLFAEL
+700 TYADVLFTQAQL
-713 RAERLHVR
+713 
-721 IKRSLR
+721 I
-727 SAVFRLAASLFQSE
+727 E
-741 GDAHAEYRPAH
+741 GILPEDPAEY
-752 FPHAADASAKRCRRA
+752 SEKVL
-767 YRFFQRQA
+767 Q
-775 ALLRKCTR
+775 LLR
-783 DCLCAIIARKEQLAR
+783 
-798 SFFMLHESNL
+798 
-808 QIM
+808 

>member
-85 EDLVQN
+85 EELVQN

-136 VSRAYGAEEAYQWK
+136 VSRAYGAEDAYQWK

-251 YNNFYTDR
+251 YNNFYTNR

-483 FKSVTSSE
+483 FKSVTSGE

-528 RLSSRLKNHA
+528 RLSSRLKSHA

-571 LNADHPCLR
+571 LNADHPLFA
-580 SWKLCKRPE
+580 KLE
-589 IRTRS
+589 
-594 KRTPTCSLRKRSSSK
+594 
-609 AFCPR
+609 
-614 IPRNIRRR
+614 
-622 CCSFSAKQS
+622 
-631 NTQRGKAFG
+631 
-640 LPSFYPANS
+640 
-649 KRSDSVRAFLYVLL
+649 
-663 DQSCGACDKLC
+663 
-674 ARTFL
+674 
-679 IIGCIALCGHRSRGS
+679 ALQASGDTDT
-694 LRPVEQ
+694 LK
-700 FTAHDRPVLFAEL
+700 TYADVLFTQAQL
-713 RAERLHVR
+713 
-721 IKRSLR
+721 I
-727 SAVFRLAASLFQSE
+727 E
-741 GDAHAEYRPAH
+741 GILPEDPAEY
-752 FPHAADASAKRCRRA
+752 SEKVL
-767 YRFFQRQA
+767 Q
-775 ALLRKCTR
+775 LLR
-783 DCLCAIIARKEQLAR
+783 
-798 SFFMLHESNL
+798 
-808 QIM
+808 